1 MEGDG
6 KCTRQVGTFASIVSN
21 SSTSERNGVMSTSAG
36 GGGIIA
42 LSDLE
47 IKVNGQ
53 VFRLQTGEIWTYAE
67 IGLESRRKLHV
78 TL

>member
-1 MEGDG
+1 
-6 KCTRQVGTFASIVSN
+6 
-21 SSTSERNGVMSTSAG
+21 MSTSAG